1 MTLLTRLLM
10 AGCALLLM
18 TAAATAKDNPEVTWD
33 RQSLIV
39 GGRRVVPVMGEIHY
53 SRIPADEWDAEVKK
67 MKDGGVTIIA
77 TYVFWNHVEEQE
89 GVFNWSGQRNLRRFI
104 ETCKK
109 HDLPVVLRIGP
120 FCRG

>member
-1 MTLLTRLLM
+1 
-10 AGCALLLM
+10 M

-77 TYVFWNHVEEQE
+77 TYVFCRRVCST
-89 GVFNWSGQRNLRRFI
+89 GVGSATFVAL
-104 ETCKK
+104 
-109 HDLPVVLRIGP
+109 
-120 FCRG
+120 